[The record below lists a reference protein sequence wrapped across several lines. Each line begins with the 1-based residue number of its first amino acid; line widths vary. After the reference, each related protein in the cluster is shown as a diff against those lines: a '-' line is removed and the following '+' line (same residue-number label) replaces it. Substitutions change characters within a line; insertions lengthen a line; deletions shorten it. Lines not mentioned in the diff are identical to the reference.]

1 MRLHATILS
10 FEVFPTLWKMQKM
23 SSHSGALTIFELL
36 PSTAMMLSASKMGES
51 TEKKGQ
57 GSWKAGTSV
66 LSS

>member
-1 MRLHATILS
+1 MHLHATILS

-23 SSHSGALTIFELL
+23 SSHSGALTIFEFL
-36 PSTAMMLSASKMGES
+36 PSTAMMLPASKMEEP

-57 GSWKAGTSV
+57 GSWKVETSA